1 MSHQPKVISNSS
13 NPKSKN
19 NNEAENTQHPNS
31 RETNPNRINLNNK
44 QIKRSPNYIN
54 NTNNHNNSGNSSPN
68 RLKFLT
74 FFDKKYAE
82 EENTF
87 SINSLYTFGSNEMGQ
102 IGCEYDSK
110 DINSFSSLPIY
121 LAEMTNKRI
130 TSISAGD
137 GHSVCVGKDGIVYAW
152 GASACGK

>member
-1 MSHQPKVISNSS
+1 M
-13 NPKSKN
+13 
-19 NNEAENTQHPNS
+19 
-31 RETNPNRINLNNK
+31 
-44 QIKRSPNYIN
+44 
-54 NTNNHNNSGNSSPN
+54 
-68 RLKFLT
+68 T